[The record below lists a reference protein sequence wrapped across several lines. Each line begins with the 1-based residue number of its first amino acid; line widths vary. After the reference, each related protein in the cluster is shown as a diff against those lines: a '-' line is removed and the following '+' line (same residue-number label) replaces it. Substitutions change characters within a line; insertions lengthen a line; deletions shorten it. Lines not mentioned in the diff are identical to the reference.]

1 MAITIPGTVTGS
13 AQTGLTSPTYTV
25 TANQSPDL
33 STKQV
38 AVTALGG
45 TQTGVTTHSMSSPF
59 TLSVSVPRV
68 VKILGPI
75 NPSTGV
81 ISSVPNNNFRI
92 VTKKGVMPAT
102 NQQPRL
108 FTIDSTLSVPAGS
121 DTFDAANIRAALS
134 AHIGL
139 LQQIS
144 AGLGDTA
151 VTGIL

>member
-1 MAITIPGTVTGS
+1 MAINISSPITGS

-25 TANQSPDL
+25 VASQSPDL
-33 STKQV
+33 SQKLV

-45 TQTGVTTHSMSSPF
+45 TQTGVTLHSMSSPF
-59 TLSVSVPRV
+59 TLSVSVPRI
-68 VKILGPI
+68 VKILGPV

-81 ISSVPNNNFRI
+81 ITSIPNNNFHVI
-92 VTKKGVMPAT
+92 TKKGVTPASGQLT
-102 NQQPRL
+102 RVA
-108 FTIDSTLSVPAGS
+108 TIDTNLSIPAGS
-121 DTFDAANIRAALS
+121 DTFDAPNIRAAIS

-151 VTGIL
+151 VTGIS

>member
-1 MAITIPGTVTGS
+1 MAITIPGTITGS

-25 TANQSPDL
+25 LANQSPDL
-33 STKQV
+33 ATKQV

-45 TQTGVTTHSMSSPF
+45 TQTGVTLHSMSSPF

-68 VKILGPI
+68 VKILGPV
-75 NPSTGV
+75 NPNTGV
-81 ISSVPNNNFRI
+81 ISSVPNNNFRV
-92 VTKKGVMPAT
+92 VTKKGVMPASS
-102 NQQPRL
+102 QQPRL
-108 FTIDSTLSVPAGS
+108 FTIDTTLSVPAGS
-121 DTFDAANIRAALS
+121 DTFDAANLRAALS